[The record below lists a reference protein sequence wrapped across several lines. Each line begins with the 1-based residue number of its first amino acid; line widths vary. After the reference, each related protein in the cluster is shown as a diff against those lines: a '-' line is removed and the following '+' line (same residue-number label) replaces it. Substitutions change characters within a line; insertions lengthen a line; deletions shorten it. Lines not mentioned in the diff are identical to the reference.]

1 MTRVLVTGGAG
12 FIGSH
17 IADALLARGDE
28 VVVVDDFSSGK
39 TVNVPEGVELIEGD
53 LAEPEVAQTAMEGG
67 VEGVVHCAARPS
79 VAASVEDPVTSNRAN
94 LEGSTR
100 LLLAAR
106 DAGVRRIVYSSSSA
120 VYGGEVD
127 GPSEEGMR
135 EAPMSPY
142 GMNKLAAE
150 QLFRMAPGLYGV
162 DTVCLRYFN
171 VYGPRQDPGSPYS
184 GVISL
189 FVTAALDGR
198 EPTIYG
204 DGKQSRDFTY
214 VTDIVRANLAALDLE
229 TGGGAVFN
237 IGRGES
243 VDLVTVWAAIRE
255 ACGHPELEAE
265 HVSERVG
272 DIRHSRAAVDRAAET
287 LGFTAEVPLERG
299 LEETVAWYRAP
310 VSSDP

>member
-1 MTRVLVTGGAG
+1 MTRILVTGGAG

-17 IADALLARGDE
+17 VADALLARGDE

-39 TVNVPEGVELIEGD
+39 AANVPEGTELIEGD
-53 LAEPEVAQTAMEGG
+53 LADPEVAETALEGG

-94 LEGSTR
+94 LESSTR

-171 VYGPRQDPGSPYS
+171 VYGPRQDPSSPYS

-204 DGKQSRDFTY
+204 DGQQSRDFTY
-214 VTDIVRANLAALDLE
+214 VSDIVRANLLALDLE
-229 TGGGAVFN
+229 SGGGGVFN

-243 VDLVTVWAAIRE
+243 VDLLALWGAIRE
-255 ACGHPELEAE
+255 ACGRSELEAK
-265 HVSERVG
+265 HSAERVG
-272 DIRHSRAAVDRAAET
+272 DIRHSRAAVGQAAET
-287 LGFTAEVPLERG
+287 LQFAAEVPLERG
-299 LEETVAWYRAP
+299 LEDTVAWYRAP

>member
-17 IADALLARGDE
+17 VADALLARGDE

-39 TVNVPEGVELIEGD
+39 SSNVPEEAELIEGD
-53 LAEPEVAQTAMEGG
+53 LADREVAEAAMAGG

-79 VAASVEDPVTSNRAN
+79 VAASVEDPLASNRAN
-94 LEGSTR
+94 LESSTC

-106 DAGVRRIVYSSSSA
+106 NAGVQRIVYSSSSA
-120 VYGGEVD
+120 VYGGEVE
-127 GPSEEGMR
+127 GPSEEDMR

-150 QLFRMAPGLYGV
+150 QLFRMAPDLYGV
-162 DTVCLRYFN
+162 DTVSLRYFN
-171 VYGPRQDPGSPYS
+171 VYGPRQDPSSPYS

-189 FVTAALDGR
+189 FITAALDDR

-204 DGKQSRDFTY
+204 DGLQSRDFTY
-214 VTDIVRANLAALDLE
+214 VSDVVRANLLALDLPS
-229 TGGGAVFN
+229 GGGEVYN

-243 VDLVTVWAAIRE
+243 VDLLTVWEAIRN
-255 ACGHPELEAE
+255 ACGRPDLEVKHGAA
-265 HVSERVG
+265 RVG
-272 DIRHSRAAVDRAAET
+272 DILHSRAASARAAET
-287 LGFTAEVPLERG
+287 LGFVAEVTLEFG